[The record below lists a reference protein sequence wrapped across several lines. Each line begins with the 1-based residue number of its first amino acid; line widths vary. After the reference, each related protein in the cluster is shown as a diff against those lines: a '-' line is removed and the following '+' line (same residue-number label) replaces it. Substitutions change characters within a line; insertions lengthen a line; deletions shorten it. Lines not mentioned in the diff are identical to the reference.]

1 MWDGMNSLNGQQYRI
16 DAKKILFALPPEGWS
31 RLLGRPGITQLKTVM
46 TRNPT
51 TSFWLMH
58 WIWLRTAHSGGC
70 WQRLALHTLVMEV
83 TSDDDDNDDD
93 NDDDDK

>member
-51 TSFWLMH
+51 TSF
-58 WIWLRTAHSGGC
+58 
-70 WQRLALHTLVMEV
+70 
-83 TSDDDDNDDD
+83 
-93 NDDDDK
+93 